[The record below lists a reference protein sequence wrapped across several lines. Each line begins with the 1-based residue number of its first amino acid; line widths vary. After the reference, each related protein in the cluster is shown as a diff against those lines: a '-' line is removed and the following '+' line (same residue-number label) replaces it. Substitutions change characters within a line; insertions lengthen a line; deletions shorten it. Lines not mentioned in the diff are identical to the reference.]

1 MTTIEPMNVM
11 RWRCIGPPR
20 GGRVAAVVG
29 APEDPAV
36 FYFGACAGGV
46 WKTSDAG
53 TYWENVSD
61 GFFRT
66 SAVGAIAV
74 ADSDHNVIYAGMGE
88 SCIRG
93 DVSYGDG
100 VYRSTDGGKTWTH
113 LGLEDTRHIAR
124 IRVHPEHADIVYV
137 AALGHAFGPN
147 SQRGVFRSHDGGKSW
162 DKVLFL
168 SEEAGAIDL
177 SLDATNP
184 RILYAAMW
192 EAHRTPWSLVSGGPG
207 SGIYKSTD
215 GGDSW
220 QELTGNPGLPQ
231 GLKGRIGIAAS
242 PARSGRVW
250 AIVESEDAALYR
262 SDDAGA
268 TWENVSDNQD
278 IQGRPWYYQH
288 IFADPQ
294 DSDTVWVL
302 NYQTWKSTDGGKNF
316 DQVTTPHG
324 DNHDLWIDPRNPRRM
339 IEGNDG
345 GACVSLNGGE
355 TWSTIYNQLTAQ
367 FYHVATD
374 NEFPY
379 RVYGTQQDNSAISVP
394 SRTHKGAIPW
404 GDCYTVGNSESGHI
418 AVHPKDSNIV
428 ISGAVG
434 SSAGGGGN
442 LVRYDHATGQV
453 RIITVWPELGTG
465 RGANEMK
472 HRFQWTFPVQFPP
485 HDPDILYVA
494 GNLLFRSADQG
505 STWEPI
511 SPDLTRGDTTKM
523 ETSGGPITKDTSGA
537 ETYGTIFAF
546 VESPHEPG
554 VFWAG
559 SDDGLVHIF
568 RDGSQTWSEVT
579 PTALPEW
586 SLINII
592 EVSPHD
598 PATAYLAATKYKL
611 DETRPMLYKTP
622 DYGQSW
628 TDISQGIPE
637 SDYTRVIREDP
648 GRRGLLYVGTETGV
662 YVSYDDGG
670 AWSPLQG
677 NLPSVPIY
685 DLAVKD
691 NDLIAAT
698 HGRSFWILDDL
709 TTLQQLT
716 NELAE
721 SPVQL
726 LQPRTSVRLRSPA
739 ASRKPSKGKQYRLSL
754 GADVA
759 YTEKR
764 GPAGETV
771 RQFLDAGENPPRG
784 VIITYYL
791 KEAPEGEVTL
801 KVCDSQGQ
809 LINTFTST
817 VPESQS
823 GDVDQEPRLP
833 AVSGINRFVWD
844 MRYPDARKVA
854 GDKTTEEITTGP
866 TAPPGDYRLSL
877 SVDGTE
883 QTREFQIIKDTRVVD
898 SQADFDSQFDLHISI
913 RDKLSETHDSINKL
927 RNIRRQV
934 EEWEQRAESHS
945 SAEAVAS
952 AAIPLKE
959 KLEAIENEL
968 VQVEHKGARDRLNL
982 PVKLNRK
989 LAEIVAVVA
998 SADFAPP
1005 KQAGEVF
1012 QDVSTSIEVQLKL
1025 LEDVVENDVFR
1036 FVSLVEELG
1045 IPAIIHR
1052 VNLAR
1057 RYKPRRSHYI
1067 LADSSFTGAAFT
1079 LRAGPGFWI
1088 ILAHRRA
1095 VLQIPQLSLGNRCF
1109 SRDLVRG

>member
-1 MTTIEPMNVM
+1 MTEDRVSQSQGNGITAIDPMTAM

-20 GGRVAAVVG
+20 GGRVVAVAG
-29 APEDPAV
+29 DPEDPAV

-242 PARSGRVW
+242 PAKSGRVW
-250 AIVESEDAALYR
+250 ATVESEDAALYR

-268 TWENVSDNQD
+268 TWEKVSDNQD

-294 DSDTVWVL
+294 DPDTVWVL
-302 NYQTWKSTDGGKNF
+302 NYQTWKSIDGGKNF

-324 DNHDLWIDPRNPRRM
+324 DNHDLWIDPTNPRRM

-418 AVHPKDSNIV
+418 AVHPQDPNIV
-428 ISGAVG
+428 VSGAVG

-472 HRFQWTFPVQFPP
+472 YRFQWTFPVQFSP

-494 GNLLFRSADQG
+494 GNLVFRSTDQG

-511 SPDLTRGDTTKM
+511 SPDLTRADTSKM

-559 SDDGLVHIF
+559 SDDGLVHIS
-568 RDGSQTWSEVT
+568 RDGGKTWNDIT
-579 PTALPEW
+579 PIDLPEW
-586 SLINII
+586 TLINMI
-592 EVSPHD
+592 EVSPHT
-598 PATAYLAATKYKL
+598 PATAYMAATRYKL
-611 DETRPMLYKTP
+611 DETRPMLYKTS

-677 NLPSVPIY
+677 NLPTVPIY

-709 TTLQQLT
+709 TTLHQLT
-716 NELAE
+716 NELAG

-726 LQPRTSVRLRSPA
+726 LQPRTSIRLRSPA
-739 ASRKPSKGKQYRLSL
+739 ASRKPSKGKHYRLSL
-754 GADVA
+754 GADVT
-759 YTEKR
+759 YTEKK
-764 GPAGETV
+764 GPGGETV
-771 RQFLDAGENPPRG
+771 RQFLDAGENPPQG
-784 VIITYYL
+784 VIVTYYL
-791 KEAPEGEVTL
+791 KEAPEGQVTL
-801 KVCDSQGQ
+801 KVWDNQDQ

-817 VPESQS
+817 DPENQS
-823 GDVDQEPRLP
+823 GDGDQEPRLP
-833 AVSGINRFVWD
+833 AVSGINRFVWN
-844 MRYPDARKVA
+844 MRYPDARKVP
-854 GDKTTEEITTGP
+854 GDKTTEDMTTGP

-883 QTREFQIIKDTRVVD
+883 QTQEFQIVKDPRVAA
-898 SQADFDSQFDLHISI
+898 SQADFDSQFDLHLSI

-952 AAIPLKE
+952 AGIPLKE
-959 KLEAIENEL
+959 KLAAIENEL
-968 VQVEHKGARDRLNL
+968 VQVDHKGARDRLNR

-989 LAEIVAVVA
+989 LAEVIAVVA

-1012 QDVSTSIEVQLKL
+1012 QDLSTRIDVQIKL
-1025 LEDVVENDVFR
+1025 LEDVVENDVFQ
-1036 FVSLVEELG
+1036 FVNLVEELG
-1045 IPAIIHR
+1045 IPAII
-1052 VNLAR
+1052 
-1057 RYKPRRSHYI
+1057 PS
-1067 LADSSFTGAAFT
+1067 AAPP
-1079 LRAGPGFWI
+1079 AG
-1088 ILAHRRA
+1088 
-1095 VLQIPQLSLGNRCF
+1095 S
-1109 SRDLVRG
+1109 

>member
-1 MTTIEPMNVM
+1 MTEDRVSQPQGNGISAIEPMTAM

-20 GGRVAAVVG
+20 GGRVVAVAG
-29 APEDPAV
+29 DPEDPAV

-46 WKTSDAG
+46 WKTTDAG

-74 ADSDHNVIYAGMGE
+74 ADSDHNVVYAGMGE

-100 VYRSTDGGKTWTH
+100 VYRSTDGGKTWVH

-124 IRVHPEHADIVYV
+124 IRVHPENADLVYV

-147 SQRGVFRSHDGGKSW
+147 GQRGVFRSHDGGKSW

-168 SEEAGAIDL
+168 SEEVGAIDL

-220 QELTGNPGLPQ
+220 QELTGNPGLSQ

-242 PARSGRVW
+242 PAKAGRVW
-250 AIVESEDAALYR
+250 ATVESEDAALYR

-268 TWENVSDNQD
+268 TWGKVSDNQD

-294 DSDTVWVL
+294 DPDTVWVL
-302 NYQTWKSTDGGKNF
+302 NYQTWKSIDGGKNF

-324 DNHDLWIDPRNPRRM
+324 DNHDLWIDPKNPHRM

-374 NEFPY
+374 DEFPY

-418 AVHPKDSNIV
+418 AVHPQDPNIV

-442 LVRYDHATGQV
+442 LVRYDHSTGQV

-472 HRFQWTFPVQFPP
+472 YRFQWTFPVQFSP

-494 GNLLFRSADQG
+494 GNLVFRSTDQG

-559 SDDGLVHIF
+559 SDDGLVHIS
-568 RDGSQTWSEVT
+568 RDSGKTWSDIT
-579 PTALPEW
+579 PIDLPEW
-586 SLINII
+586 TLINMI
-592 EVSPHD
+592 EVSPHT
-598 PATAYLAATKYKL
+598 PATAYMAATRYKL
-611 DETRPMLYKTP
+611 DETRPMLYKTS

-677 NLPSVPIY
+677 NLPTVPIY

-709 TTLQQLT
+709 TTLHQLT
-716 NELAE
+716 NELTV

-739 ASRKPSKGKQYRLSL
+739 APRKPSMGKHYRLSL
-754 GADVA
+754 GADVT
-759 YTEKR
+759 YTEKK
-764 GPAGETV
+764 GPGGETV
-771 RQFLDAGENPPRG
+771 RQFLDAGENPPQG
-784 VIITYYL
+784 VIVTYYL
-791 KEAPEGEVTL
+791 KDAPEGEVTL
-801 KVCDSQGQ
+801 KVWDNHDQ

-817 VPESQS
+817 DPENQS
-823 GDVDQEPRLP
+823 GDGDQEPRLP
-833 AVSGINRFVWD
+833 AVSGINRFVWN
-844 MRYPDARKVA
+844 MRYPDARKVP
-854 GDKTTEEITTGP
+854 GDKTTEDMTTGP

-883 QTREFQIIKDTRVVD
+883 QTQEFQIVKDPRVAA

-927 RNIRRQV
+927 RSIRRQV
-934 EEWEQRAESHS
+934 EEWAQRAESHS
-945 SAEAVAS
+945 SAETVAS
-952 AAIPLKE
+952 AAILLKE
-959 KLEAIENEL
+959 KLAAIENEL
-968 VQVEHKGARDRLNL
+968 VQVEYKGARDRLNR

-989 LAEIVAVVA
+989 LAEVIAVVA

-1012 QDVSTSIEVQLKL
+1012 QDLSTRIDVQIKL
-1025 LEDVVENDVFR
+1025 LEDVVENDVFQ
-1036 FVSLVEELG
+1036 FISLVEELG
-1045 IPAIIHR
+1045 IPAII
-1052 VNLAR
+1052 
-1057 RYKPRRSHYI
+1057 PS
-1067 LADSSFTGAAFT
+1067 AAPP
-1079 LRAGPGFWI
+1079 AG
-1088 ILAHRRA
+1088 
-1095 VLQIPQLSLGNRCF
+1095 S
-1109 SRDLVRG
+1109 